1 MKMHVLSAGRLRMK
15 ASIYWPDSPRD
26 ELCEFPCVCYLIRHP
41 QGNVLFDT
49 GCHPSVETNAEA
61 RWSGIAKAMTPIHK
75 VGDNVLNG
83 LKSVGVNPEDI
94 DVVVNSHFHMDH
106 CGCNEFFK
114 KASFIVHAK
123 ELEVARDP
131 SSEGKGYFRAD
142 WDQPMP
148 METIENERDLFG
160 DDRVVLLPLPGHT
173 PGSIGA
179 HVALERSGSF
189 LLAADAASVRDCIDR
204 DYAPRN
210 TWQAEPFLKSLAE
223 IRRLEA
229 AGATILCGHDEAQWK
244 TLRKGADAYD

>member
-1 MKMHVLSAGRLRMK
+1 
-15 ASIYWPDSPRD
+15 
-26 ELCEFPCVCYLIRHP
+26 
-41 QGNVLFDT
+41 
-49 GCHPSVETNAEA
+49 
-61 RWSGIAKAMTPIHK
+61 
-75 VGDNVLNG
+75 
-83 LKSVGVNPEDI
+83 
-94 DVVVNSHFHMDH
+94 
-106 CGCNEFFK
+106 
-114 KASFIVHAK
+114 
-123 ELEVARDP
+123 
-131 SSEGKGYFRAD
+131 
-142 WDQPMP
+142 MP